1 MYFLPNIFSPNGDG
15 LNDLFIPKENRHVA
29 KVRFQMMNRWGATVF
44 ESTDPEILWI
54 GTGLNGEMC
63 PDGVY
68 YYTIEV
74 DTIRLSGIVT
84 ERFTGTVQLLDG
96 SLPTKNQ

>member
-1 MYFLPNIFSPNGDG
+1 
-15 LNDLFIPKENRHVA
+15 
-29 KVRFQMMNRWGATVF
+29 MMNRWGATVF
-44 ESTDPEILWI
+44 ESNDPEIKW
-54 GTGLNGEMC
+54 NGVGPGGDIC

-74 DTIRLSGIVT
+74 DTIRLTGVVT

-96 SLPTKNQ
+96 SLPTKSQ